1 MSTGP
6 REARAEL
13 VGRELA
19 VDHQLPGVC
28 PVGPPGSP
36 LPSWSTCDTG
46 PLSETPYLIELHFH
60 SPRHCC
66 LCGPGDR
73 TNSVPLE
80 PPGLSSGDL
89 GTSGAR
95 DSLAVQGQPI
105 KSLLPPNTPV

>member
-46 PLSETPYLIELHFH
+46 PLSETPYLVELHFH

-80 PPGLSSGDL
+80 LPGFSSGDL
-89 GTSGAR
+89 GTPGAQ
-95 DSLAVQGQPI
+95 DSLTFQGQPI
-105 KSLLPPNTPV
+105 KSLLHPYTPV